1 MSALLAQIP
10 QTIDG
15 WTQSAE
21 LLRAKGLTFAQ
32 NLVAALVVFFIGR
45 WIARW
50 ACDLSRRLILR
61 SKVDQTVAIFL
72 SDFVYAIVLVF
83 VAVTALGCLGIDTT
97 SFAAVLAAA
106 GLAIGL
112 ALQGSL
118 SNLASGILLI
128 TFKPF
133 KVGDSIEIG
142 TSAGTVD
149 EVHVFSTFLR
159 TADNVQICIPN
170 SQITQG
176 VIKNYSAKET
186 RRVELLFNSSYD
198 NDLASVRRVVE
209 ELLLADER
217 VLKDPEP
224 EVAVDGLAEH
234 GFQLAVR
241 LWVKTGDYGKVRS
254 ELAERIK
261 ALFDEHNFKLAYPS
275 K

>member
-1 MSALLAQIP
+1 MSDLLAQIP
-10 QTIDG
+10 QSIDG

-32 NLVAALVVFFIGR
+32 NLVAAIVVFVIGR
-45 WIARW
+45 WVARW
-50 ACDLSRRLILR
+50 ACALSRRLILR

-72 SDFVYAIVLVF
+72 SDFVYALVLVF

-176 VIKNYSAKET
+176 VIKNYSAKAT
-186 RRVELLFNSSYD
+186 RRVELLLNCSYD
-198 NDLASVRRVVE
+198 NDLALVKGVVE
-209 ELLLADER
+209 EMLLADDR
-217 VLKDPEP
+217 VLKDPKP
-224 EVAVDGLAEH
+224 DIAVDGLAEH
-234 GFQLAVR
+234 GFQLAIR
-241 LWVKTGDYGKVRS
+241 PWVKTGDYGNVRG
-254 ELAERIK
+254 ELVERIK
-261 ALFDEHNFKLAYPS
+261 ARFDEHNFKLAYPS